1 MRSGTLPTHQLAGL
15 GEAARLVQEELAADE
30 ARIRVLSARLWDGLQ
45 ALGGVYLNGHTQQR
59 TANHLNVSF
68 DGVDGEILLAS
79 LAKVAVSSGSACNS
93 ATVAPSYVLKAI
105 GRSDALA
112 HAGLRFSLGRFTTAE
127 EIGFAL
133 SEVTR
138 VVQMLRG

>member
-1 MRSGTLPTHQLAGL
+1 
-15 GEAARLVQEELAADE
+15 
-30 ARIRVLSARLWDGLQ
+30 
-45 ALGGVYLNGHTQQR
+45 
-59 TANHLNVSF
+59 
-68 DGVDGEILLAS
+68 

-112 HAGLRFSLGRFTTAE
+112 HAGLRFSLGRFTAAE
-127 EIGFAL
+127 EIDFAL